1 MKNGLL
7 LASVVAG
14 ALFIAGC
21 AAPSPTGAL
30 YTGIKA
36 PVGGDSVKYSKEGR
50 STCKSFLGLV
60 AIGDCSVEAAA
71 KAGSITNVKVVD
83 QEVSNILGL
92 YGQYTT
98 VVKGD

>member
-1 MKNGLL
+1 MKNSLL

-21 AAPSPTGAL
+21 ASPQPTGVL
-30 YTGIKA
+30 YTATKT
-36 PVGGDSVKYSKEGR
+36 PVGGDNVKYSKEGR
-50 STCKSFLGLV
+50 ATCKSFLSLV

-71 KAGSITNVKVVD
+71 KAGSITNVKVID
-83 QEVSNILGL
+83 QEVNNIIGI

-98 VVKGD
+98 IVKGD